1 LHAGEHKK
9 ILNAIAHRA
18 PIHPWWP
25 FRYPAPKKIVGYL
38 EQEYESLDVGLQYL
52 LKVASV
58 LTDDTGRH
66 TNHIST
72 AFTQE
77 MIRPMLTQER
87 RKRHLTSE
95 LGQLCERGCLVSF
108 SAIELREHHFA
119 MARKIQAWQGN
130 FEKAYVF
137 ESKIL
142 QRLIQVS
149 VYCHGLFTTCLA
161 LC

>member
-1 LHAGEHKK
+1 MVQV
-9 ILNAIAHRA
+9 AHSARV
-18 PIHPWWP
+18 H
-25 FRYPAPKKIVGYL
+25 RYPAPKKIVGYL

-58 LTDDTGRH
+58 LTDDTGQH

-95 LGQLCERGCLVSF
+95 LEQLCDRGCLVAF
-108 SAIELREHHFA
+108 SANDLRDQHPT
-119 MARKIQAWQGN
+119 MARKIQAWQGY
-130 FEKAYVF
+130 FDRAYVF
-137 ESKIL
+137 ESRIL
-142 QRLIQVS
+142 QRLIQVIHS
-149 VYCHGLFTTCLA
+149 TTGLPLSFY
-161 LC
+161 